1 MISYFNEPFYLKEKL
16 AQLKVVDPNG
26 DLNGGKPWTTTS
38 EVQAA
43 FTANGLTAEQHFEQY
58 GQYEGLA
65 PVAEFVADEYL
76 AMKAAQLNSI
86 KQDGKSD
93 WTADSALAAIQ
104 GAGLSA
110 WSHYVQYGDKEGISP
125 SYALDEDKY
134 CQAKADAMNAAAGEG
149 EKSDWTAAEIKT
161 AINDANMSVLDH
173 FETYAGTAANE
184 ADKADYP
191 VDHKPFQF
199 DLTTDVDTVAG
210 TAADEIIN
218 GATGT
223 SRVATL
229 NDGDMIDGGAGT
241 DTLNVDMAKNFTG
254 FKDGYMKD
262 VEIVNLDSSASSAV
276 SFSGKGSE
284 GVQTYNLSGV
294 VNLQD
299 LSAADI
305 TVNLADRAK
314 GAASI
319 KFADEAVKGKADTL
333 TLGLDNVGTVDADK
347 GDTPV
352 AVTINGIEELTV
364 NAAGENA
371 VTLNGGNAV
380 KALTVTG
387 DGDLNAAL
395 ADTSLES
402 VDASAATG
410 DLSIDLTAANSKLA
424 SVILGSGNDTLTLGA
439 DAAIDCSINGGAGD
453 DEVVLQ
459 GLAGG
464 VKELQM
470 GNVETLT
477 IDSNTAALTLSG
489 AKTTGLQTVKLD
501 AAGAA
506 VTLADFQNSALN
518 MQFVDTN
525 TDAADVIVADVAN
538 LNLIVG
544 DDDDTV
550 DSMAGNITAADA
562 TSIALNIADKAS
574 FSGALVADQATSLT
588 LDSASSLALNFG
600 AVTDLSSIE
609 NMVLKSNGIVSF
621 TGVAHLGG
629 NSDSIAVDAAAV
641 KGAFSAG
648 FDAYAK
654 GGASLEVVG
663 SHLAANIITV
673 NGGYDDIDVTGGI
686 QIDTI
691 TLKDVDDADI
701 RLNTGLGTDVVNI
714 TAAAKA
720 EDISVSGNLGN
731 NEEDVT
737 VDGSTA
743 TGGIKIDLSGLEG
756 YATSTING
764 VDDKAD
770 TLIGGSGSDTIT
782 AGTIMAIGTN
792 DMLTGGAGADTF
804 VLSKIT
810 TPGDNVGVSATITD
824 FGNGADTIKG
834 FGNGT
839 GGDVFV
845 TLDSAAD
852 LSALWAAV
860 KLDTSAV
867 KAATNIVAGMVGEDT
882 YIFSVTVTT
891 LGSDVTTDAIVKLAG
906 VDVTDI
912 SADMFVA

>member
-1 MISYFNEPFYLKEKL
+1 MVSYFNESFYLKEKL

-26 DLNGGKPWTTTS
+26 DLNGGKPWATTS

-58 GQYEGLA
+58 GQYEGLS

-125 SYALDEDKY
+125 SYALDGDKY

-262 VEIVNLDSSASSAV
+262 VEIVNLDSSASSTV

-294 VNLQD
+294 VDLQD

-314 GAASI
+314 SAASI

-410 DLSIDLTAANSKLA
+410 DLSVDLTAANSKLA

-439 DAAIDCSINGGAGD
+439 NAAIDLSINGGAGD

-477 IDSNTAALTLSG
+477 VDSNNTAALTLSG

-518 MQFVDTN
+518 LQFVDTN
-525 TDAADVIVADVAN
+525 AAGVIVADVAN

-544 DDDDTV
+544 DDDDTL
-550 DSMAGNITAADA
+550 DSMAGDITAADA

-574 FSGALVADQATSLT
+574 YSGALVADQATSLT
-588 LDSASSLALNFG
+588 LDSASSVALNFG
-600 AVTDLSSIE
+600 AATDLSSIE
-609 NMVLKSNGIVSF
+609 NMVLKSNGAVSF
-621 TGVAHLGG
+621 NAAVQLGG

-641 KGAFSAG
+641 KGAFSAE

-663 SHLAANIITV
+663 SHLAGNTITV

-686 QIDTI
+686 QVDKII
-691 TLKDVDDADI
+691 LNDVDDADI
-701 RLNTGLGTDVVNI
+701 RLNTGLGEDVVSI

-731 NEEDVT
+731 NGESVT
-737 VDGSTA
+737 VDGSAA
-743 TGGIKIDLSGLEG
+743 TNGIKIDLSGLEG
-756 YATSTING
+756 YATSTITG
-764 VDDKAD
+764 VGSKAD
-770 TLIGGSGSDTIT
+770 TLIGGVGADKIIAGVASFDAALVDT
-782 AGTIMAIGTN
+782 
-792 DMLTGGAGADTF
+792 LTGGAGDDTF
-804 VLSKIT
+804 VAGKTAAGETTENNIT
-810 TPGDNVGVSATITD
+810 VTTVITD
-824 FGNGADTIKG
+824 FASSEDGLA
-834 FGNGT
+834 FT
-839 GGDVFV
+839 GGAAGSDANFVSVATQVDVAAFV
-845 TLDSAAD
+845 TAALAE
-852 LSALWAAV
+852 LSTTVLYVAGTVGKDTYVLHGSGTANEADALV
-860 KLDTSAV
+860 HLQGVENGIEYND
-867 KAATNIVAGMVGEDT
+867 IVAP
-882 YIFSVTVTT
+882 
-891 LGSDVTTDAIVKLAG
+891 A
-906 VDVTDI
+906 
-912 SADMFVA
+912 

>member
-125 SYALDEDKY
+125 SYALDEGKY

-525 TDAADVIVADVAN
+525 AADVIVADVAN

-588 LDSASSLALNFG
+588 LDSASSLALNFD
-600 AVTDLSSIE
+600 AATDLSSIE
-609 NMVLKSNGIVSF
+609 NMVLKSNGAVSF
-621 TGVAHLGG
+621 SGVVHLGG

-641 KGAFSAG
+641 KGAFSAE
-648 FDAYAK
+648 FNAYAK

-663 SHLAANIITV
+663 SHLAGNEITV
-673 NGGYDDIDVTGGI
+673 DGGYDDIDVTGGI
-686 QIDTI
+686 QVDTI
-691 TLKDVDDADI
+691 TLENVDDADI
-701 RLNTGLGTDVVNI
+701 RLNTGLGTDAVSI

-731 NEEDVT
+731 NGEVVA
-737 VDGSTA
+737 VDGSAA

-756 YATSTING
+756 YAKSTITG

-834 FGNGT
+834 FWNGT

-891 LGSDVTTDAIVKLAG
+891 PGSDVTTDAIVKLAG

>member
-58 GQYEGLA
+58 GQYEGLS

-110 WSHYVQYGDKEGISP
+110 WGHYGDKEGISP
-125 SYALDEDKY
+125 SYALDEGKY

-305 TVNLADRAK
+305 TVNLADRAQ
-314 GAASI
+314 GAATN
-319 KFADEAVKGKADTL
+319 KNADAAVKGKADTQ

-477 IDSNTAALTLSG
+477 IDSNTDALTLSG

-525 TDAADVIVADVAN
+525 TNAADVIVADVAN

-588 LDSASSLALNFG
+588 LDSASSLALNFD
-600 AVTDLSSIE
+600 AATDLSSIE
-609 NMVLKSNGIVSF
+609 NMVLKSNGAVSF
-621 TGVAHLGG
+621 SGVAHLGG

-641 KGAFSAG
+641 KGAFSAE
-648 FDAYAK
+648 FNAYAK

-663 SHLAANIITV
+663 SHLAENEITV

-686 QIDTI
+686 QVDNI
-691 TLKDVDDADI
+691 TLENVDDADI
-701 RLNTGLGTDVVNI
+701 RLNTGLGTDAVSI

-731 NEEDVT
+731 NGEVVA
-737 VDGSTA
+737 VDGSAA

-756 YATSTING
+756 YAKSTITGGGNG
-764 VDDKAD
+764 I
-770 TLIGGSGSDTIT
+770 LIGG
-782 AGTIMAIGTN
+782 AGDDSFI
-792 DMLTGGAGADTF
+792 LTGAASAGATSTFTLSGGLGKDTYAHTAASGKTLMTVTDF
-804 VLSKIT
+804 NVAE
-810 TPGDNVGVSATITD
+810 GDNFT
-824 FGNGADTIKG
+824 G
-834 FGNGT
+834 FT
-839 GGDVFV
+839 
-845 TLDSAAD
+845 
-852 LSALWAAV
+852 AV
-860 KLDTSAV
+860 KLTELQVVAFLGGIGISAR
-867 KAATNIVAGMVGEDT
+867 VADITFADGA
-882 YIFSVTVTT
+882 
-891 LGSDVTTDAIVKLAG
+891 DVTQAVYMGNSYLLTADAMADGKSAIQLLG
-906 VDVTDI
+906 VTADVTDHI
-912 SADMFVA
+912 IA

>member
-1 MISYFNEPFYLKEKL
+1 MVSYFNESFYLKEKL

-26 DLNGGKPWTTTS
+26 DLNGGKPWATTS

-58 GQYEGLA
+58 GQYEGLS

-125 SYALDEDKY
+125 SYALDGDKY

-410 DLSIDLTAANSKLA
+410 DLSVDLTAANSKLA

-439 DAAIDCSINGGAGD
+439 NAAIDLSINGGAGD

-459 GLAGG
+459 GLVGG

-518 MQFVDTN
+518 LQFVDTN
-525 TDAADVIVADVAN
+525 AAGVIVADVAN

-544 DDDDTV
+544 DDDDTL
-550 DSMAGNITAADA
+550 DSMAGDITAADA

-574 FSGALVADQATSLT
+574 YSGALVADQATSLT

-600 AVTDLSSIE
+600 AATDLSSIE
-609 NMVLKSNGIVSF
+609 NMVLKSNGVVSF
-621 TGVAHLGG
+621 DTAVQLGG

-641 KGAFSAG
+641 KGAFSAE

-663 SHLAANIITV
+663 SHLAGNTITV

-686 QIDTI
+686 QVDTI

-701 RLNTGLGTDVVNI
+701 RLNTGLGKDVVSI

-731 NEEDVT
+731 NGESVT
-737 VDGSTA
+737 VDGSAA
-743 TGGIKIDLSGLEG
+743 TSGIKIDLSGLEG
-756 YATSTING
+756 YATSTISGGG
-764 VDDKAD
+764 VGSKAD
-770 TLIGGSGSDTIT
+770 TLIGGVGADKIIAGVASFDAALVDT
-782 AGTIMAIGTN
+782 
-792 DMLTGGAGADTF
+792 LTGGAGADTF
-804 VLSKIT
+804 VAGKAASGETTANNIT
-810 TPGDNVGVSATITD
+810 VTTVITD
-824 FGNGADTIKG
+824 FTPEDGLAFTGGAVGAVANFASIASSDDVAAFVTAALAELSTTVLYVAGTVGNDTYVLH
-834 FGNGT
+834 GT
-839 GGDVFV
+839 GTANTADALVHLQGVSGV
-845 TLDSAAD
+845 TYDD
-852 LSALWAAV
+852 
-860 KLDTSAV
+860 
-867 KAATNIVAGMVGEDT
+867 IVTG
-882 YIFSVTVTT
+882 
-891 LGSDVTTDAIVKLAG
+891 
-906 VDVTDI
+906 
-912 SADMFVA
+912 

>member
-1 MISYFNEPFYLKEKL
+1 MVSYFNESFYLKEKL

-26 DLNGGKPWTTTS
+26 DLNGGKPWATTS

-58 GQYEGLA
+58 GQYEGLS

-125 SYALDEDKY
+125 SYALDGDKY

-262 VEIVNLDSSASSAV
+262 VEIVNLDSSASSTV

-294 VNLQD
+294 VDLQD

-314 GAASI
+314 SAASI

-410 DLSIDLTAANSKLA
+410 DLSVDLTAANSKLA
-424 SVILGSGNDTLTLGA
+424 SVILGSGNDTLTLGV

-477 IDSNTAALTLSG
+477 IDHNTAALTLSG

-501 AAGAA
+501 AANAA

-518 MQFVDTN
+518 LQFVDTN
-525 TDAADVIVADVAN
+525 AAGVIVADVAN

-544 DDDDTV
+544 DEDDTL
-550 DSMAGNITAADA
+550 DSMAGDITAADA

-588 LDSASSLALNFG
+588 LDSASIQALNFG
-600 AVTDLSSIE
+600 AATDLSSIE
-609 NMVLKSNGIVSF
+609 NMVLKSNGAVSF
-621 TGVAHLGG
+621 NAAVQLGG

-641 KGAFSAG
+641 KGAFSAE

-663 SHLAANIITV
+663 SHLAGNTITV

-686 QIDTI
+686 QVDTI

-701 RLNTGLGTDVVNI
+701 RLNTGLGKDVVSI

-731 NEEDVT
+731 NGEDVT
-737 VDGSTA
+737 VDGSAA
-743 TGGIKIDLSGLEG
+743 TSGIKIDLSGLEG
-756 YATSTING
+756 YAASTITG
-764 VDDKAD
+764 VGSKAD
-770 TLIGGSGSDTIT
+770 TLIGGVGADKIIAGVASFDAALVDT
-782 AGTIMAIGTN
+782 
-792 DMLTGGAGADTF
+792 LTGGAGADTF
-804 VLSKIT
+804 VAGKAASGETTANNIT
-810 TPGDNVGVSATITD
+810 VTTVITD
-824 FGNGADTIKG
+824 FTPEDGLAFTGGAVGTVTNFASIASSDDVAAFVTAALAELSTTVLYVAGTVGNDTYVLH
-834 FGNGT
+834 GT
-839 GGDVFV
+839 GTDNTADALVHLQGVSGV
-845 TLDSAAD
+845 TYDD
-852 LSALWAAV
+852 
-860 KLDTSAV
+860 
-867 KAATNIVAGMVGEDT
+867 IVTG
-882 YIFSVTVTT
+882 
-891 LGSDVTTDAIVKLAG
+891 
-906 VDVTDI
+906 
-912 SADMFVA
+912 

>member
-1 MISYFNEPFYLKEKL
+1 MVSYFNESFYLKEKL

-26 DLNGGKPWTTTS
+26 DLNGGKPWATTS

-58 GQYEGLA
+58 GQYEGLS

-125 SYALDEDKY
+125 SYALDGDKY

-314 GAASI
+314 GAAII

-371 VTLNGGNAV
+371 VTLTGGNAV

-424 SVILGSGNDTLTLGA
+424 SVILGSGNDTLTLGVN
-439 DAAIDCSINGGAGD
+439 AAIDCSINGGAGD

-459 GLAGG
+459 GLTGG

-518 MQFVDTN
+518 LQFVDTN
-525 TDAADVIVADVAN
+525 TAAADVIVADVAN

-550 DSMAGNITAADA
+550 DSMAGDITAADA
-562 TSIALNIADKAS
+562 TSIALNIADNAS

-588 LDSASSLALNFG
+588 LDSASSKVLAF
-600 AVTDLSSIE
+600 AADTDLSSIE
-609 NMVLKSNGIVSF
+609 NMVLKSNGEVSF
-621 TGVAHLGG
+621 ATVAQLGG

-641 KGAFSAG
+641 KGAFSAE

-663 SHLAANIITV
+663 SHLARNTITV

-701 RLNTGLGTDVVNI
+701 RLNTGLGKDVVSI

-731 NEEDVT
+731 NGEDVT
-737 VDGSTA
+737 VDGSAA
-743 TGGIKIDLSGLEG
+743 TSGIKIDLSGLEG
-756 YATSTING
+756 YATSTITG
-764 VDDKAD
+764 VDSKAD
-770 TLIGGSGSDTIT
+770 TLIGGVGADKIIAGVASFDAALVDT
-782 AGTIMAIGTN
+782 
-792 DMLTGGAGADTF
+792 LTGGAGADTF
-804 VLSKIT
+804 VAGKAASGETTANNIT
-810 TPGDNVGVSATITD
+810 VTTVITD
-824 FGNGADTIKG
+824 FTPEDGLAFTGGAVGTVANFASIASSNDVAAFVTAALAELSTTVLYVAGTVGNDTYVLH
-834 FGNGT
+834 GT
-839 GGDVFV
+839 GTANTADALVHLQGVSGV
-845 TLDSAAD
+845 TYDD
-852 LSALWAAV
+852 
-860 KLDTSAV
+860 
-867 KAATNIVAGMVGEDT
+867 IVTG
-882 YIFSVTVTT
+882 
-891 LGSDVTTDAIVKLAG
+891 
-906 VDVTDI
+906 
-912 SADMFVA
+912 

>member
-1 MISYFNEPFYLKEKL
+1 MVSYFNESFYLKEKL

-26 DLNGGKPWTTTS
+26 DLNGGKPWATTS

-58 GQYEGLA
+58 GQYEGLS

-125 SYALDEDKY
+125 SYALDGDKY

-254 FKDGYMKD
+254 FKDGYMKN

-333 TLGLDNVGTVDADK
+333 NLGLDNVGTVDADK

-387 DGDLNAAL
+387 AGDLNAAL

-410 DLSIDLTAANSKLA
+410 DLSVDLTAANSKLA

-439 DAAIDCSINGGAGD
+439 NAAIDCSINGGAGD

-518 MQFVDTN
+518 LQFVDTN
-525 TDAADVIVADVAN
+525 AADVIVADVAN

-550 DSMAGNITAADA
+550 DSMAGDITAADA
-562 TSIALNIADKAS
+562 TSIALNIADNAS

-588 LDSASSLALNFG
+588 LDSASSVALTF
-600 AVTDLSSIE
+600 AAATDLSSIE
-609 NMVLKSNGIVSF
+609 NMVLKSNGAVSF

-641 KGAFSAG
+641 KGAFSAE

-663 SHLAANIITV
+663 SHLAENTITV
-673 NGGYDDIDVTGGI
+673 NGGYDDINVTGGI
-686 QIDTI
+686 QADTI
-691 TLKDVDDADI
+691 TLKTVDDADI
-701 RLNTGLGTDVVNI
+701 RLNTGLGKDAVIIDAT
-714 TAAAKA
+714 AKA
-720 EDISVSGNLGN
+720 KDISVSGNLGN
-731 NEEDVT
+731 NEDEVT
-737 VDGSTA
+737 VDGSGVTNN
-743 TGGIKIDLSGLEG
+743 GIKIDISGLEG
-756 YATSTING
+756 YAKSTITG
-764 VDDKAD
+764 VGSKAD
-770 TLIGGSGSDTIT
+770 TLIGGSGNDTIS
-782 AGTIMAIGTN
+782 AGTITDIDTGDT
-792 DMLTGGAGADTF
+792 LTGGAGNDIFIVNKIGVADTAVGISASITVF
-804 VLSKIT
+804 DNGANQIKGWVKGSADNLAIT
-810 TPGDNVGVSATITD
+810 TVRASNLSDLWTALVADDALSTD
-824 FGNGADTIKG
+824 TKIA
-834 FGNGT
+834 
-839 GGDVFV
+839 
-845 TLDSAAD
+845 
-852 LSALWAAV
+852 
-860 KLDTSAV
+860 
-867 KAATNIVAGMVGEDT
+867 AGMVGEDT
-882 YIFSVTVTT
+882 YLFSVTATT
-891 LGSDVTTDAIVKLAG
+891 SSSDLVLKTDSIVKLVGFDA
-906 VDVTDI
+906 DDI
-912 SADMFVA
+912 TADMFIA

>member
-1 MISYFNEPFYLKEKL
+1 MVSYFNESFYLKEKL

-26 DLNGGKPWTTTS
+26 DLNGGKPWATTS

-58 GQYEGLA
+58 GQYEGLS

-125 SYALDEDKY
+125 SYALDGDKY

-305 TVNLADRAK
+305 AVNLADRAK

-410 DLSIDLTAANSKLA
+410 DLSVDLTAANSKLA
-424 SVILGSGNDTLTLGA
+424 SVILGSGNDTLTLGV
-439 DAAIDCSINGGAGD
+439 DAAIDLSINGGAGD

-477 IDSNTAALTLSG
+477 IDHNTAALTLSG

-501 AAGAA
+501 AANAA

-518 MQFVDTN
+518 LQFVDTN
-525 TDAADVIVADVAN
+525 AAGVIVADVAN

-544 DDDDTV
+544 DDDDTL
-550 DSMAGNITAADA
+550 DSMAGDITAADA
-562 TSIALNIADKAS
+562 TSIALNIADKAT

-588 LDSASSLALNFG
+588 LDSASSLVLNFG
-600 AVTDLSSIE
+600 AATDLSSIE
-609 NMVLKSNGIVSF
+609 NMVLKSNGAVSF
-621 TGVAHLGG
+621 NAAVQLGG

-641 KGAFSAG
+641 KGAFSAE

-663 SHLAANIITV
+663 SHLAGNTITV

-686 QIDTI
+686 QVDTI

-701 RLNTGLGTDVVNI
+701 RLNTGLGKDVVSI

-731 NEEDVT
+731 NGEAVT
-737 VDGSTA
+737 VDGSAA
-743 TGGIKIDLSGLEG
+743 TSGIKIDLSGLEG
-756 YATSTING
+756 YATSTITA
-764 VDDKAD
+764 KAAGSA
-770 TLIGGSGSDTIT
+770 LVGGSGADSLTVGGAT
-782 AGTIMAIGTN
+782 AASAAGVLEYSMI
-792 DMLTGGAGADTF
+792 GGAGIDTF
-804 VLSKIT
+804 
-810 TPGDNVGVSATITD
+810 NVVAAVTGINHVTITGYESGID
-824 FGNGADTIKG
+824 ILKG
-834 FGNGT
+834 FTGIDSYADATAAATALESFLGGTISASDIQYTVGNEAIVYNDNT
-839 GGDVFV
+839 YLLSAV
-845 TLDSAAD
+845 TAAD
-852 LSALWAAV
+852 KTSIVELHGV
-860 KLDTSAV
+860 QVLDAS
-867 KAATNIVAGMVGEDT
+867 I
-882 YIFSVTVTT
+882 
-891 LGSDVTTDAIVKLAG
+891 
-906 VDVTDI
+906 I
-912 SADMFVA
+912 S

>member
-1 MISYFNEPFYLKEKL
+1 MVSYFNESYYLKEKL

-26 DLNGGKPWTTTS
+26 DLNGGKPWATTS

-58 GQYEGLA
+58 GQYEGLN

-86 KQDGKSD
+86 KQDG
-93 WTADSALAAIQ
+93 
-104 GAGLSA
+104 
-110 WSHYVQYGDKEGISP
+110 
-125 SYALDEDKY
+125 
-134 CQAKADAMNAAAGEG
+134 
-149 EKSDWTAAEIKT
+149 KSDWTAAEIKT

-184 ADKADYP
+184 ADRADYP

-199 DLTTDVDTVAG
+199 DLTTDVDTVVG

-371 VTLNGGNAV
+371 VILNGGNAV

-439 DAAIDCSINGGAGD
+439 NAAIDCSINGGAGD

-477 IDSNTAALTLSG
+477 IDSNTVALTLSG

-518 MQFVDTN
+518 LQFVDAN
-525 TDAADVIVADVAN
+525 TVDADVIVADVAN

-550 DSMAGNITAADA
+550 DSMAGDITAADA

-891 LGSDVTTDAIVKLAG
+891 PGSDVTTDAIVKLAG

>member
-1 MISYFNEPFYLKEKL
+1 MVSYFNESFYLKEKL

-26 DLNGGKPWTTTS
+26 DLNGGKPWATAS

-58 GQYEGLA
+58 GQYEGLS

-125 SYALDEDKY
+125 SYALDGDKY

-254 FKDGYMKD
+254 FKDGYMKN

-276 SFSGKGSE
+276 SFNGKGSE

-314 GAASI
+314 GEAII

-352 AVTINGIEELTV
+352 TVTINGIEELTV

-410 DLSIDLTAANSKLA
+410 DLSVDLTAANSKLA
-424 SVILGSGNDTLTLGA
+424 SVILGSGNDTLTLGIN
-439 DAAIDCSINGGAGD
+439 AAIDCSINGGAGD

-477 IDSNTAALTLSG
+477 IDSNNTAALTLSG

-518 MQFVDTN
+518 LQFVDTN
-525 TDAADVIVADVAN
+525 AAAADVIVADVAN

-550 DSMAGNITAADA
+550 DSMAGGITAADA
-562 TSIALNIADKAS
+562 TSIALNIADNAS

-588 LDSASSLALNFG
+588 LDSASSVTLTFA
-600 AVTDLSSIE
+600 AATDLSSIE
-609 NMVLKSNGIVSF
+609 NMVLKSNGAVSF

-629 NSDSIAVDAAAV
+629 NSDSITVDAAAV
-641 KGAFSAG
+641 KGAFSAE

-663 SHLAANIITV
+663 SHLAGNTITV

-686 QIDTI
+686 QVDTI

-701 RLNTGLGTDVVNI
+701 RLNTGLGKDVVSI

-720 EDISVSGNLGN
+720 KDISVSGNLGN
-731 NEEDVT
+731 NGENVT
-737 VDGSTA
+737 VDGSAAVTS
-743 TGGIKIDLSGLEG
+743 GIKIDLSGLEG
-756 YATSTING
+756 YATSTITG
-764 VDDKAD
+764 VGSKAD
-770 TLIGGSGSDTIT
+770 TLIGGVGADKIIAGVASFDATLVDT
-782 AGTIMAIGTN
+782 
-792 DMLTGGAGADTF
+792 LTGGAGDDTF
-804 VLSKIT
+804 VAGKTAVGETTDNKIT
-810 TPGDNVGVSATITD
+810 VTTVITD
-824 FGNGADTIKG
+824 FASAEDGLAI
-834 FGNGT
+834 T
-839 GGDVFV
+839 GGAVGSVVNFVSVATQADVTTFI
-845 TLDSAAD
+845 TT
-852 LSALWAAV
+852 ALA
-860 KLDTSAV
+860 KLDGTVKYVAGAV
-867 KAATNIVAGMVGEDT
+867 GDDTYVLYGAASGAAEALVHLQGVSDLTYNDIVAG
-882 YIFSVTVTT
+882 
-891 LGSDVTTDAIVKLAG
+891 
-906 VDVTDI
+906 
-912 SADMFVA
+912 

>member
-58 GQYEGLA
+58 GQYEGLS

-76 AMKAAQLNSI
+76 AMKAVQLNSI

-525 TDAADVIVADVAN
+525 AADVIVADVAN

-588 LDSASSLALNFG
+588 LDSASSLALNFD
-600 AVTDLSSIE
+600 AATDLSSIE
-609 NMVLKSNGIVSF
+609 NMVLKSNGAVSF
-621 TGVAHLGG
+621 SGVAHLGG

-641 KGAFSAG
+641 KDAFSAE
-648 FDAYAK
+648 FNAYAK

-663 SHLAANIITV
+663 SHLARNEITV
-673 NGGYDDIDVTGGI
+673 DGGYDDIDVTGGI
-686 QIDTI
+686 QVDRI
-691 TLKDVDDADI
+691 TLENVDDADI

-891 LGSDVTTDAIVKLAG
+891 PGSDVTTDAIVKLAG

-912 SADMFVA
+912 SADMFVV

>member
-1 MISYFNEPFYLKEKL
+1 MVSYFNESFYLKEKL

-26 DLNGGKPWTTTS
+26 DLNGGKPWATTS

-58 GQYEGLA
+58 GQYEGLS

-125 SYALDEDKY
+125 SYALDGDKY

-254 FKDGYMKD
+254 FKDGYMKN

-314 GAASI
+314 GAAII

-352 AVTINGIEELTV
+352 TVTINGIEELTV

-410 DLSIDLTAANSKLA
+410 DLSVDLTAANSKLA
-424 SVILGSGNDTLTLGA
+424 SVILGSGNDTLTLGIN
-439 DAAIDCSINGGAGD
+439 AAIDCSINGGAGD

-459 GLAGG
+459 GLDGG

-477 IDSNTAALTLSG
+477 IDSNNTAALTLSG

-518 MQFVDTN
+518 LQFVDTN
-525 TDAADVIVADVAN
+525 TAAADVIVADVAN

-550 DSMAGNITAADA
+550 DSMAGDITAADA

-574 FSGALVADQATSLT
+574 YSGALVADQATSLT
-588 LDSASSLALNFG
+588 LDSASSLVLNFG
-600 AVTDLSSIE
+600 AATDLSSIE
-609 NMVLKSNGIVSF
+609 NMVLKSNGAVSF
-621 TGVAHLGG
+621 DTAVQLGG

-641 KGAFSAG
+641 KGAFSAE

-663 SHLAANIITV
+663 SHLAGNTITV

-686 QIDTI
+686 QVDTI

-701 RLNTGLGTDVVNI
+701 RLNTGLGKDVVSI

-731 NEEDVT
+731 NGESVT
-737 VDGSTA
+737 VDGSAA
-743 TGGIKIDLSGLEG
+743 TSGIKIDLSGLEG
-756 YATSTING
+756 YATSTITG
-764 VDDKAD
+764 VGSKAD
-770 TLIGGSGSDTIT
+770 TLIGGVGADKIIAGVAFFDAALVDT
-782 AGTIMAIGTN
+782 
-792 DMLTGGAGADTF
+792 LTGGAGDDTF
-804 VLSKIT
+804 VAGKTAAGETTGNKIT
-810 TPGDNVGVSATITD
+810 VTTVITD
-824 FGNGADTIKG
+824 FASSEDGLAITDGAVGSVANFVSVATQA
-834 FGNGT
+834 
-839 GGDVFV
+839 DVTTFI
-845 TLDSAAD
+845 TT
-852 LSALWAAV
+852 ALA
-860 KLDTSAV
+860 KLDGTVKYVAGAV
-867 KAATNIVAGMVGEDT
+867 GDDTYVLYGAASGAAEALVHLQGVSDLTYNDIVAG
-882 YIFSVTVTT
+882 
-891 LGSDVTTDAIVKLAG
+891 
-906 VDVTDI
+906 
-912 SADMFVA
+912 

>member
-1 MISYFNEPFYLKEKL
+1 M
-16 AQLKVVDPNG
+16 
-26 DLNGGKPWTTTS
+26 
-38 EVQAA
+38 
-43 FTANGLTAEQHFEQY
+43 
-58 GQYEGLA
+58 
-65 PVAEFVADEYL
+65 
-76 AMKAAQLNSI
+76 
-86 KQDGKSD
+86 
-93 WTADSALAAIQ
+93 
-104 GAGLSA
+104 
-110 WSHYVQYGDKEGISP
+110 
-125 SYALDEDKY
+125 
-134 CQAKADAMNAAAGEG
+134 
-149 EKSDWTAAEIKT
+149 
-161 AINDANMSVLDH
+161 
-173 FETYAGTAANE
+173 
-184 ADKADYP
+184 
-191 VDHKPFQF
+191 
-199 DLTTDVDTVAG
+199 
-210 TAADEIIN
+210 
-218 GATGT
+218 
-223 SRVATL
+223 
-229 NDGDMIDGGAGT
+229 
-241 DTLNVDMAKNFTG
+241 
-254 FKDGYMKD
+254 
-262 VEIVNLDSSASSAV
+262 
-276 SFSGKGSE
+276 
-284 GVQTYNLSGV
+284 
-294 VNLQD
+294 
-299 LSAADI
+299 
-305 TVNLADRAK
+305 
-314 GAASI
+314 
-319 KFADEAVKGKADTL
+319 
-333 TLGLDNVGTVDADK
+333 
-347 GDTPV
+347 
-352 AVTINGIEELTV
+352 
-364 NAAGENA
+364 
-371 VTLNGGNAV
+371 
-380 KALTVTG
+380 
-387 DGDLNAAL
+387 
-395 ADTSLES
+395 
-402 VDASAATG
+402 
-410 DLSIDLTAANSKLA
+410 
-424 SVILGSGNDTLTLGA
+424 
-439 DAAIDCSINGGAGD
+439 
-453 DEVVLQ
+453 
-459 GLAGG
+459 
-464 VKELQM
+464 
-470 GNVETLT
+470 
-477 IDSNTAALTLSG
+477 
-489 AKTTGLQTVKLD
+489 
-501 AAGAA
+501 
-506 VTLADFQNSALN
+506 TLADFQNSALN
-518 MQFVDTN
+518 LQFVDAN
-525 TDAADVIVADVAN
+525 TVDADVIVADVAN

-550 DSMAGNITAADA
+550 DSMAGDITAADA

-609 NMVLKSNGIVSF
+609 NMVLKSNGAVSF

-782 AGTIMAIGTN
+782 VGTIMAIGTN

-824 FGNGADTIKG
+824 FGNGADTIRG

-882 YIFSVTVTT
+882 YIFSVAVTT
-891 LGSDVTTDAIVKLAG
+891 PGSDVTTDAIVKLAG

-912 SADMFVA
+912 SAGMFVA

>member
-1 MISYFNEPFYLKEKL
+1 MVSYFNESFYLKEKL

-26 DLNGGKPWTTTS
+26 DLNGGKPWATTS

-43 FTANGLTAEQHFEQY
+43 FPANGLTAEQHFEQY
-58 GQYEGLA
+58 GQYEGLS

-125 SYALDEDKY
+125 SYALDGDKY

-262 VEIVNLDSSASSAV
+262 VEIVNLDSSASSTV

-294 VNLQD
+294 VDLQD

-314 GAASI
+314 SAASI

-410 DLSIDLTAANSKLA
+410 DLSVDLTAANSKLA

-439 DAAIDCSINGGAGD
+439 NAAIDLSINGGAGD

-477 IDSNTAALTLSG
+477 VDSNNTAALTLSG

-518 MQFVDTN
+518 LQFVDTN
-525 TDAADVIVADVAN
+525 AAGVIVADVAN

-544 DDDDTV
+544 DDDDTL
-550 DSMAGNITAADA
+550 DSMAGDITAADA

-574 FSGALVADQATSLT
+574 YSGALVADQATSLT
-588 LDSASSLALNFG
+588 LDSASSVALNFG
-600 AVTDLSSIE
+600 AATDLSSIE
-609 NMVLKSNGIVSF
+609 NMVLKSNGAVSF
-621 TGVAHLGG
+621 NAAVQLGG

-641 KGAFSAG
+641 KGAFSAE

-663 SHLAANIITV
+663 SHLAGNTITV

-686 QIDTI
+686 QVDKIIAGVASFDAALVDT
-691 TLKDVDDADI
+691 
-701 RLNTGLGTDVVNI
+701 
-714 TAAAKA
+714 
-720 EDISVSGNLGN
+720 
-731 NEEDVT
+731 
-737 VDGSTA
+737 
-743 TGGIKIDLSGLEG
+743 
-756 YATSTING
+756 
-764 VDDKAD
+764 
-770 TLIGGSGSDTIT
+770 
-782 AGTIMAIGTN
+782 
-792 DMLTGGAGADTF
+792 LTGGAGDDTF
-804 VLSKIT
+804 VAGKTAAGETTENNIT
-810 TPGDNVGVSATITD
+810 VTTVITD
-824 FGNGADTIKG
+824 FASSEDGLA
-834 FGNGT
+834 FT
-839 GGDVFV
+839 GGAAGSDANFVSVATQVDVAAFV
-845 TLDSAAD
+845 TAALAE
-852 LSALWAAV
+852 LSTTVLYVAGTVGKDTYVLHGSGTANEADALV
-860 KLDTSAV
+860 HLQGVENGIEYND
-867 KAATNIVAGMVGEDT
+867 IVAP
-882 YIFSVTVTT
+882 
-891 LGSDVTTDAIVKLAG
+891 A
-906 VDVTDI
+906 
-912 SADMFVA
+912 

>member
-1 MISYFNEPFYLKEKL
+1 MVSYFNESFYLKEKL

-26 DLNGGKPWTTTS
+26 DLNGGKPWATTS

-58 GQYEGLA
+58 GQYEGLS

-125 SYALDEDKY
+125 SYALDGDKY

-299 LSAADI
+299 LSTADI

-410 DLSIDLTAANSKLA
+410 DLSVDLTAANSKLA

-439 DAAIDCSINGGAGD
+439 NAAIDCSINGGAGD

-477 IDSNTAALTLSG
+477 IDHNTAALTLSG

-501 AAGAA
+501 AANAA

-518 MQFVDTN
+518 LQFVDTN
-525 TDAADVIVADVAN
+525 AAGVIVADVAN

-544 DDDDTV
+544 DDDDTL
-550 DSMAGNITAADA
+550 DSMAGDITAADA
-562 TSIALNIADKAS
+562 TSIALNIADKAT

-588 LDSASSLALNFG
+588 LDSASSLVLNFG
-600 AVTDLSSIE
+600 AATDLSSIE
-609 NMVLKSNGIVSF
+609 NMVLKSNGAVSF
-621 TGVAHLGG
+621 DAAVQLGG

-641 KGAFSAG
+641 KGAFSAE

-663 SHLAANIITV
+663 SHLAGNTITV

-686 QIDTI
+686 QVDTI

-701 RLNTGLGTDVVNI
+701 RLNTGLGKDVVSI

-731 NEEDVT
+731 NGEDVT
-737 VDGSTA
+737 VDGSAA
-743 TGGIKIDLSGLEG
+743 TSGIKIDLSGLEG
-756 YATSTING
+756 YATSTITG
-764 VDDKAD
+764 VGSKAD
-770 TLIGGSGSDTIT
+770 TLIGGVGADKIIAGVASFDAAFVDT
-782 AGTIMAIGTN
+782 
-792 DMLTGGAGADTF
+792 LTGGAGADTF
-804 VLSKIT
+804 VAGKAASGETTANNIT
-810 TPGDNVGVSATITD
+810 VTTVITD
-824 FGNGADTIKG
+824 FTPEDGLA
-834 FGNGT
+834 FT
-839 GGDVFV
+839 GGAVGTVANFASIASSDDVAAFV
-845 TLDSAAD
+845 TAALAE
-852 LSALWAAV
+852 LSTTVLY
-860 KLDTSAV
+860 
-867 KAATNIVAGMVGEDT
+867 VAGTVGNDT
-882 YIFSVTVTT
+882 YVLHGTSTVNTADALVHLQGVSGVTYDDIVT
-891 LGSDVTTDAIVKLAG
+891 G
-906 VDVTDI
+906 
-912 SADMFVA
+912 

>member
-1 MISYFNEPFYLKEKL
+1 MVSYFNESFYLKEKL

-26 DLNGGKPWTTTS
+26 DLNGGKPWATTS

-58 GQYEGLA
+58 GQYEGLS

-125 SYALDEDKY
+125 SYALDGDKY

-262 VEIVNLDSSASSAV
+262 VEIVNLDSSASSTV

-294 VNLQD
+294 VDLQD

-314 GAASI
+314 SAASI

-410 DLSIDLTAANSKLA
+410 DLSVDLTAANSKLA
-424 SVILGSGNDTLTLGA
+424 SVILGSGNDTLTLGV
-439 DAAIDCSINGGAGD
+439 DAAIDLSINGGAGD

-477 IDSNTAALTLSG
+477 IDHNTAALTLSG

-501 AAGAA
+501 AANAA

-518 MQFVDTN
+518 LQFVDTN
-525 TDAADVIVADVAN
+525 AAGVIVADVAN

-544 DDDDTV
+544 DDDDTL
-550 DSMAGNITAADA
+550 DSMAGDITAADA
-562 TSIALNIADKAS
+562 TSIALNIADKAT

-588 LDSASSLALNFG
+588 LDSASSLVLNFG
-600 AVTDLSSIE
+600 AATDLSSIE
-609 NMVLKSNGIVSF
+609 NMVLKSNGAVSF
-621 TGVAHLGG
+621 DAAVQLGG

-641 KGAFSAG
+641 KGVFSAE

-654 GGASLEVVG
+654 GGASLEVAG
-663 SHLAANIITV
+663 SHLAGNTITV

-686 QIDTI
+686 QVDTI

-701 RLNTGLGTDVVNI
+701 RLNTGLGKDVVSI

-731 NEEDVT
+731 NGEAVT
-737 VDGSTA
+737 VDGSAA
-743 TGGIKIDLSGLEG
+743 TSGIKIDLSGLEG
-756 YATSTING
+756 YATSTITG
-764 VDDKAD
+764 VGSKAD
-770 TLIGGSGSDTIT
+770 TLIGGVGADKIIAGVASFDAALVDT
-782 AGTIMAIGTN
+782 
-792 DMLTGGAGADTF
+792 LTGGAGADTF
-804 VLSKIT
+804 VA
-810 TPGDNVGVSATITD
+810 G
-824 FGNGADTIKG
+824 
-834 FGNGT
+834 
-839 GGDVFV
+839 
-845 TLDSAAD
+845 
-852 LSALWAAV
+852 
-860 KLDTSAV
+860 
-867 KAATNIVAGMVGEDT
+867 KAASGET
-882 YIFSVTVTT
+882 TAANVTVTT
-891 LGSDVTTDAIVKLAG
+891 VIIDFASSEDGLAFTGGAAGTVANFASIASSDDVAAFVTAALAELSTTVLYVAGTVGNDTYVLHGTGTANTADALVHLQGVSGVTYDDIVTG
-906 VDVTDI
+906 
-912 SADMFVA
+912 

>member
-58 GQYEGLA
+58 GQYEGLS

-110 WSHYVQYGDKEGISP
+110 WVQYGDKEGISP
-125 SYALDEDKY
+125 SYALDEGKY

-477 IDSNTAALTLSG
+477 IDSNTDALTLSG

-525 TDAADVIVADVAN
+525 TNAADVIVADVAN

-588 LDSASSLALNFG
+588 LDSASSLALNFD
-600 AVTDLSSIE
+600 AATDLSSIE
-609 NMVLKSNGIVSF
+609 NMVLKSNGAVSF
-621 TGVAHLGG
+621 SGVAHLGG

-641 KGAFSAG
+641 KGAFSAE
-648 FDAYAK
+648 FNAYAK

-663 SHLAANIITV
+663 SHLAENEITV

-686 QIDTI
+686 QVDNI
-691 TLKDVDDADI
+691 TLENVDDADI
-701 RLNTGLGTDVVNI
+701 RLNTGLGTDAVSI

-731 NEEDVT
+731 NGEVVA
-737 VDGSTA
+737 VDGSAA

-756 YATSTING
+756 YAKSTITGGGNG
-764 VDDKAD
+764 I
-770 TLIGGSGSDTIT
+770 LIGG
-782 AGTIMAIGTN
+782 AGDDSFI
-792 DMLTGGAGADTF
+792 LTGAASAGATSTFTLSGGLGKDTYAHTAASGKTLMTVTDF
-804 VLSKIT
+804 NVAE
-810 TPGDNVGVSATITD
+810 GDNFT
-824 FGNGADTIKG
+824 G
-834 FGNGT
+834 FT
-839 GGDVFV
+839 
-845 TLDSAAD
+845 
-852 LSALWAAV
+852 AV
-860 KLDTSAV
+860 KLTELQVVAFLGGIGISAR
-867 KAATNIVAGMVGEDT
+867 VADITFADGA
-882 YIFSVTVTT
+882 
-891 LGSDVTTDAIVKLAG
+891 DVTQAVYMGNSYLLTADAMADGKSAIQLLG
-906 VDVTDI
+906 VTADVTDHI
-912 SADMFVA
+912 IA

>member
-1 MISYFNEPFYLKEKL
+1 MVSYFNEPFYLKEKL

-26 DLNGGKPWTTTS
+26 DLNGGKPWATTS
-38 EVQAA
+38 EVQAT

-58 GQYEGLA
+58 GQYEGLN

-76 AMKAAQLNSI
+76 AMKVAQLNSI

-110 WSHYVQYGDKEGISP
+110 WSHYVQHGDKEGISP

-134 CQAKADAMNAAAGEG
+134 CQAKADAMNAVAGEG

-184 ADKADYP
+184 ADRADYP

-439 DAAIDCSINGGAGD
+439 NAAIDCSINGGAGD

-518 MQFVDTN
+518 LQFVDAN
-525 TDAADVIVADVAN
+525 IAAADVIVTDVAN

-550 DSMAGNITAADA
+550 DSMAGDITAADA

-600 AVTDLSSIE
+600 AATDLSSIE
-609 NMVLKSNGIVSF
+609 NMVLKSNGAVSF
-621 TGVAHLGG
+621 VGVAHLGG
-629 NSDSIAVDAAAV
+629 NADSIAVDAAAV
-641 KGAFSAG
+641 KGAFSAE

-663 SHLAANIITV
+663 SHLAGNTITV

-686 QIDTI
+686 LVDNI

-701 RLNTGLGTDVVNI
+701 RLNTGLGTDVVSI

-731 NEEDVT
+731 NGESVT
-737 VDGSTA
+737 VDGSVA
-743 TGGIKIDLSGLEG
+743 TSGIKIDLSGLEG
-756 YATSTING
+756 YATSTITG
-764 VDDKAD
+764 VGGKAD
-770 TLIGGSGSDTIT
+770 TLIGGVGADKII
-782 AGTIMAIGTN
+782 AGTASFDAATV
-792 DMLTGGAGADTF
+792 DTLTGGASADTF
-804 VLSKIT
+804 VAGKTASGET
-810 TPGDNVGVSATITD
+810 T
-824 FGNGADTIKG
+824 
-834 FGNGT
+834 GT
-839 GGDVFV
+839 
-845 TLDSAAD
+845 
-852 LSALWAAV
+852 
-860 KLDTSAV
+860 
-867 KAATNIVAGMVGEDT
+867 N
-882 YIFSVTVTT
+882 VTVTT
-891 LGSDVTTDAIVKLAG
+891 VITDFTSEDGLAFTGGAAGTELNFVSVASSD
-906 VDVTDI
+906 DV
-912 SADMFVA
+912 AAFVAAALAELSVTVLYVAGTVGNDTYVLHGTGTVEEADALVHLQGVSGVVYDDIVAA

>member
-1 MISYFNEPFYLKEKL
+1 MVSYFNESFYLKEKL

-26 DLNGGKPWTTTS
+26 DLNGGKPWATTS

-58 GQYEGLA
+58 GQYEGLS

-125 SYALDEDKY
+125 SYALDGDKY

-333 TLGLDNVGTVDADK
+333 NLGLDNVGTVDADK

-410 DLSIDLTAANSKLA
+410 DLSVDLTAANSKLA

-439 DAAIDCSINGGAGD
+439 NAAIDLSINGGAGD

-518 MQFVDTN
+518 LQFVDTI
-525 TDAADVIVADVAN
+525 AAAGVIVADVAN

-544 DDDDTV
+544 DDDDTL
-550 DSMAGNITAADA
+550 DSMAGDITAADA

-574 FSGALVADQATSLT
+574 YSGALVADQATSLT

-600 AVTDLSSIE
+600 AATDLSSIE
-609 NMVLKSNGIVSF
+609 NMVLKSNGAVF
-621 TGVAHLGG
+621 FDAAVQLGG

-641 KGAFSAG
+641 KGAFSAE

-663 SHLAANIITV
+663 SHLAGNTITV

-686 QIDTI
+686 QVDTI

-701 RLNTGLGTDVVNI
+701 RLNTGLGKDVVSI

-731 NEEDVT
+731 NGESVT
-737 VDGSTA
+737 VDGSAA
-743 TGGIKIDLSGLEG
+743 TSGIKIDLSGLEG
-756 YATSTING
+756 YAESTISGGGNG
-764 VDDKAD
+764 I
-770 TLIGGSGSDTIT
+770 LIGGAGDDTFT
-782 AGTIMAIGTN
+782 LHGAASAGAISTFT
-792 DMLTGGAGADTF
+792 LTGGLGKDTYAHTAATGETIMTVTEADF
-804 VLSKIT
+804 NVAE
-810 TPGDNVGVSATITD
+810 GDNFT
-824 FGNGADTIKG
+824 G
-834 FGNGT
+834 F
-839 GGDVFV
+839 
-845 TLDSAAD
+845 
-852 LSALWAAV
+852 AAV
-860 KLDTSAV
+860 KVTAAQVVTFLGTIGITADAADITFADGADATQAVYMGNSYLLTATAMADGESA
-867 KAATNIVAGMVGEDT
+867 IQLLG
-882 YIFSVTVTT
+882 VT
-891 LGSDVTTDAIVKLAG
+891 A
-906 VDVTDI
+906 DVTDHI
-912 SADMFVA
+912 TA

>member
-1 MISYFNEPFYLKEKL
+1 MVSYFNESFYLNEKL

-26 DLNGGKPWTTTS
+26 DLNGGKPWATTS

-58 GQYEGLA
+58 GQYEGLS

-125 SYALDEDKY
+125 SYALDGDKY

-305 TVNLADRAK
+305 AVNLADRAK

-410 DLSIDLTAANSKLA
+410 DLSVDLTAANSKLA

-439 DAAIDCSINGGAGD
+439 NAAIDCSINGGAGD

-477 IDSNTAALTLSG
+477 VDSNNTAALTLSG

-518 MQFVDTN
+518 LQFVDTN
-525 TDAADVIVADVAN
+525 IAAASVIVADVAN

-544 DDDDTV
+544 DDDDTL
-550 DSMAGNITAADA
+550 DSMAGDITAADA
-562 TSIALNIADKAS
+562 TSIALNIADKAF

-588 LDSASSLALNFG
+588 LDSASSRALNFG
-600 AVTDLSSIE
+600 AATDLSSIE
-609 NMVLKSNGIVSF
+609 NMVLKSNGAVSF
-621 TGVAHLGG
+621 NAAVQLGG

-641 KGAFSAG
+641 KGAFSAE

-663 SHLAANIITV
+663 SHLAGNTIMV

-686 QIDTI
+686 QVDTI
-691 TLKDVDDADI
+691 TLEDVDDADI
-701 RLNTGLGTDVVNI
+701 RLNTGLGKDEVSI

-731 NEEDVT
+731 NGEDVT
-737 VDGSTA
+737 VDGSAA
-743 TGGIKIDLSGLEG
+743 TNGIKIDLSGLEG
-756 YATSTING
+756 YATSIITG
-764 VDDKAD
+764 VGSKAD
-770 TLIGGSGSDTIT
+770 TLIGGVGADKIIAGVASFDAALVDT
-782 AGTIMAIGTN
+782 
-792 DMLTGGAGADTF
+792 LTGGAGADTF
-804 VLSKIT
+804 VAGKAASGETTANNIT
-810 TPGDNVGVSATITD
+810 VTTVITD
-824 FGNGADTIKG
+824 FTPEDGLAFTGGAVGTVASFASIASSDDVAAFVTAALAELSTTVLYVAGTVGNDTYVLH
-834 FGNGT
+834 GT
-839 GGDVFV
+839 GIANTADALVHLQGVSGV
-845 TLDSAAD
+845 TYDD
-852 LSALWAAV
+852 
-860 KLDTSAV
+860 
-867 KAATNIVAGMVGEDT
+867 IVAG
-882 YIFSVTVTT
+882 
-891 LGSDVTTDAIVKLAG
+891 
-906 VDVTDI
+906 
-912 SADMFVA
+912 

>member
-1 MISYFNEPFYLKEKL
+1 MVSYFNESFYLKEKL

-26 DLNGGKPWTTTS
+26 DLNGGKPWATTS

-58 GQYEGLA
+58 GQYEGLS

-125 SYALDEDKY
+125 SYALDGGKY

-410 DLSIDLTAANSKLA
+410 DLSVDLTAANSKLA

-439 DAAIDCSINGGAGD
+439 NAAIDLSINGGAGD

-477 IDSNTAALTLSG
+477 VDSNNTAALTLSG

-518 MQFVDTN
+518 LQFVDTN
-525 TDAADVIVADVAN
+525 AAGVIVADVAN

-544 DDDDTV
+544 DDDDTL
-550 DSMAGNITAADA
+550 DSMAGDITAADA

-574 FSGALVADQATSLT
+574 YSGALVADQATSLT
-588 LDSASSLALNFG
+588 LDSASSVALNFG
-600 AVTDLSSIE
+600 AATDLSSIE
-609 NMVLKSNGIVSF
+609 NMVLKSNGAVSF
-621 TGVAHLGG
+621 NAAVQLGG

-641 KGAFSAG
+641 KGAFSAE

-663 SHLAANIITV
+663 SHLAGNTITV

-686 QIDTI
+686 QVDKII
-691 TLKDVDDADI
+691 LNDVDDADI
-701 RLNTGLGTDVVNI
+701 RLNTGLGEDVVSI

-731 NEEDVT
+731 NGESVT
-737 VDGSTA
+737 VDGSAA
-743 TGGIKIDLSGLEG
+743 TNGIKIDLSGLEG
-756 YATSTING
+756 YATSTITG
-764 VDDKAD
+764 VGSKAD
-770 TLIGGSGSDTIT
+770 TLIGGVGADKIIAGVASFDAALVDT
-782 AGTIMAIGTN
+782 
-792 DMLTGGAGADTF
+792 LTGGAGDDTF
-804 VLSKIT
+804 VAGKTAAGETIENNIT
-810 TPGDNVGVSATITD
+810 VTTVITD
-824 FGNGADTIKG
+824 FASSEDGLA
-834 FGNGT
+834 FT
-839 GGDVFV
+839 GGAAGSDANFVSVATQVDVAAFV
-845 TLDSAAD
+845 TAALAE
-852 LSALWAAV
+852 LSTTVLYVAGTVGKDTYVLHGSGTANEADALV
-860 KLDTSAV
+860 HLQGVENGIEYND
-867 KAATNIVAGMVGEDT
+867 IVAP
-882 YIFSVTVTT
+882 
-891 LGSDVTTDAIVKLAG
+891 A
-906 VDVTDI
+906 
-912 SADMFVA
+912 

>member
-58 GQYEGLA
+58 GQYEGLS

-76 AMKAAQLNSI
+76 AMKAVQLNSI

-477 IDSNTAALTLSG
+477 IDSNTTAALTLSG

-525 TDAADVIVADVAN
+525 TNAAGVIVADVAN

-588 LDSASSLALNFG
+588 LDSASSLALNFD
-600 AVTDLSSIE
+600 AATDLSSIE
-609 NMVLKSNGIVSF
+609 NMVLKSNGAVSF
-621 TGVAHLGG
+621 SGVPHLGG

-641 KGAFSAG
+641 KDAFSAE
-648 FDAYAK
+648 FNAYAK

-663 SHLAANIITV
+663 SHLARNEITV
-673 NGGYDDIDVTGGI
+673 DGGYDDIDVTGGI
-686 QIDTI
+686 QVDTI
-691 TLKDVDDADI
+691 TLENVDDADI

-731 NEEDVT
+731 NGEVVT
-737 VDGSTA
+737 VNGSAA

-756 YATSTING
+756 YAKSTITG
-764 VDDKAD
+764 VGKAD
-770 TLIGGSGSDTIT
+770 TLIGGSGDDKIIAGNIT
-782 AGTIMAIGTN
+782 DIATGDI
-792 DMLTGGAGADTF
+792 LTGGAGNDTF
-804 VLSKIT
+804 VLSKATAGT
-810 TPGDNVGVSATITD
+810 TPGISATITD
-824 FGNGADTIKG
+824 FGNGDDLIQGFGVGSGVFAALSNSADT
-834 FGNGT
+834 
-839 GGDVFV
+839 
-845 TLDSAAD
+845 LAD
-852 LSALWAAV
+852 LWSAIV
-860 KLDTSAV
+860 SDTTDVQSGT
-867 KAATNIVAGMVGEDT
+867 KIVAGMVGEDT
-882 YIFSVTVTT
+882 YIFSVNVTT

-906 VDVTDI
+906 VDATDI
-912 SADMFVA
+912 SADMFVS

>member
-1 MISYFNEPFYLKEKL
+1 MVSYFNESFYLKEKL

-26 DLNGGKPWTTTS
+26 DLNGGKPWATTS

-58 GQYEGLA
+58 GQYEGLS

-125 SYALDEDKY
+125 SYALDGDKY

-254 FKDGYMKD
+254 FKDGYMKN

-314 GAASI
+314 GAAII

-352 AVTINGIEELTV
+352 TVTINGIEELTV

-395 ADTSLES
+395 ANTSLES

-410 DLSIDLTAANSKLA
+410 DLSVDLTAANSKLA
-424 SVILGSGNDTLTLGA
+424 SVILGSGNDTLTLGIN
-439 DAAIDCSINGGAGD
+439 AAIDCSINGGAGD

-459 GLAGG
+459 GLDGG

-477 IDSNTAALTLSG
+477 IDSNNTAALTLSG

-518 MQFVDTN
+518 LQFVDTN
-525 TDAADVIVADVAN
+525 TAAADVIVADVAN

-550 DSMAGNITAADA
+550 DSMAGDITAADA

-574 FSGALVADQATSLT
+574 YSGALVADQATSLT

-600 AVTDLSSIE
+600 AATDLSSIE
-609 NMVLKSNGIVSF
+609 NMVLKSNGAVSF
-621 TGVAHLGG
+621 DTAVQLGG

-641 KGAFSAG
+641 KGAFSAE

-663 SHLAANIITV
+663 SHLAGNTITV

-686 QIDTI
+686 QVDTI

-701 RLNTGLGTDVVNI
+701 RLNTGLGKDVVSI

-731 NEEDVT
+731 NGESVT
-737 VDGSTA
+737 VDGSAA
-743 TGGIKIDLSGLEG
+743 TSGIKIDLSGLEG
-756 YATSTING
+756 YATSTITG
-764 VDDKAD
+764 VGSKAD
-770 TLIGGSGSDTIT
+770 TLIGGVGADKIIAGVASFDAALVDT
-782 AGTIMAIGTN
+782 
-792 DMLTGGAGADTF
+792 LTGGAGDDTF
-804 VLSKIT
+804 VAAKTAAGETTENKIT
-810 TPGDNVGVSATITD
+810 VTTVITD
-824 FGNGADTIKG
+824 FASSEDGLAI
-834 FGNGT
+834 T
-839 GGDVFV
+839 GGAVGSVANFVSVATQADVTTFI
-845 TLDSAAD
+845 TT
-852 LSALWAAV
+852 ALA
-860 KLDTSAV
+860 KLDGTVKYVAGAV
-867 KAATNIVAGMVGEDT
+867 GDDTYVLYGAASGAAEALVHLQGVSDLTYNDIVAG
-882 YIFSVTVTT
+882 
-891 LGSDVTTDAIVKLAG
+891 
-906 VDVTDI
+906 
-912 SADMFVA
+912 

>member
-1 MISYFNEPFYLKEKL
+1 MVSYFNESFYLKEKL

-26 DLNGGKPWTTTS
+26 DLNGGKPWATTS

-58 GQYEGLA
+58 GQYEGLS

-125 SYALDEDKY
+125 SYALDGDKY

-305 TVNLADRAK
+305 AVNLADRAK

-410 DLSIDLTAANSKLA
+410 DLSVDLTAANSKLA
-424 SVILGSGNDTLTLGA
+424 SVILGSGNDTLTLGV

-477 IDSNTAALTLSG
+477 IDHNTAALTLSG

-501 AAGAA
+501 AANAA

-518 MQFVDTN
+518 LQFVDTN
-525 TDAADVIVADVAN
+525 AAGVIVADVAN

-544 DDDDTV
+544 DDDDTL
-550 DSMAGNITAADA
+550 DSMAGDITAADA

-588 LDSASSLALNFG
+588 LDSASIQALNFG
-600 AVTDLSSIE
+600 AATDLSSIE
-609 NMVLKSNGIVSF
+609 NMVLKSNGAVSF
-621 TGVAHLGG
+621 NAAVQLGG

-641 KGAFSAG
+641 KGAFSAE

-663 SHLAANIITV
+663 SHLAGNTITV

-686 QIDTI
+686 QVDTI
-691 TLKDVDDADI
+691 TLEDVDDADI
-701 RLNTGLGTDVVNI
+701 RLNTGLGKDVVSI

-731 NEEDVT
+731 NGEAVT
-737 VDGSTA
+737 VDGSVA
-743 TGGIKIDLSGLEG
+743 TNGIKIDLSGLEG
-756 YATSTING
+756 YATSTISGGGNG
-764 VDDKAD
+764 I
-770 TLIGGSGSDTIT
+770 LIGG
-782 AGTIMAIGTN
+782 AG
-792 DMLTGGAGADTF
+792 DDTF
-804 VLSKIT
+804 TLHGAASVGATSTFTLSGGLGKDT
-810 TPGDNVGVSATITD
+810 YAHTVATGETLMTVTDFNVAEGDNFT
-824 FGNGADTIKG
+824 G
-834 FGNGT
+834 FT
-839 GGDVFV
+839 
-845 TLDSAAD
+845 
-852 LSALWAAV
+852 AV
-860 KLDTSAV
+860 KLSAAQVVTFLDGIGISAV
-867 KAATNIVAGMVGEDT
+867 EADITFADGADAKQAVYMGNSYLLTATAMADGESA
-882 YIFSVTVTT
+882 IQLLGVT
-891 LGSDVTTDAIVKLAG
+891 A
-906 VDVTDI
+906 DVTDHI
-912 SADMFVA
+912 TA